1 MEKRWQL
8 RERGNENVVEQLSA
22 ELSID
27 PVLTNLLV
35 QRGID
40 TFEKARTFFRPQLSD
55 LYDPFLM
62 KDMNIAIDRIG
73 SAMARNEK
81 ILVYGD
87 YDVDG
92 TTSVALIYTFFRQF
106 YQNMGYYI
114 PDRYTE
120 GYGISFKGVDYAA
133 ENNYTL
139 IIALDCG
146 IKAIDKVEYAARKKI
161 DFIICDHHRPGNE
174 LPAATAVLDPQRP
187 DCNYPFR
194 ELSGC
199 GVGFKLIHAYA
210 RINSIPFESI
220 VPLLDLVAVS
230 IASDIV
236 PLVDENR
243 VMAYF
248 GLKQLNTNPRLGLRS
263 IIKTAGIENK
273 EITIEDIVF
282 RIGPRINAAGRIESG
297 TKAVELLIAS
307 DDKLAHDISDKIN
320 TFNNTRKNIDR
331 NITRE
336 AMQMI
341 SSNPRRRNASSTV
354 LFNPDWHKGVIG
366 IVASRLIE
374 TYYRPTVILT
384 ESNGFVTGSARSV
397 NGFDLYNA
405 IEACSDLLENFGG
418 HMYAAGL
425 TLRPENL
432 EEFSERFEQ
441 VVRKTI
447 TPEQMIPV
455 VDIDGEMDF
464 PLIDNRMIRIL
475 NQFRPFG
482 PENMAPVFVT
492 RRVRD
497 VGTGRIVGNTGE
509 HLKLDLVQEG
519 HNHPPLGAIAFHL
532 AHHFDRIRNGQPF
545 DVCYTIEEN
554 EFRGITSIQLMVKDI
569 KGLE

>member
-8 RERGNENVVEQLSA
+8 RGRGDKQAVEQLSA
-22 ELSID
+22 ELNID

-73 SAMARNEK
+73 SAMVRNEK
-81 ILVYGD
+81 ILIYGD

-106 YQNMGYYI
+106 YQNLGYYI

-120 GYGISFKGVDYAA
+120 GYGISFTGIDYAA

-161 DFIICDHHRPGNE
+161 DFIICDHHRPGNK
-174 LPAATAVLDPQRP
+174 LPAATAVLDPQRV

-199 GVGFKLIHAYA
+199 GVGFKLIQAYA

-243 VMAYF
+243 VMAYY
-248 GLKQLNTNPRLGLRS
+248 GLKQLNSNPRLGLRS
-263 IIKTAGIENK
+263 IIRTAGIENK

-297 TKAVELLIAS
+297 SKAVELLIAS
-307 DDKLAHDISDKIN
+307 DDKLARDISDKIN

-374 TYYRPTVILT
+374 TYYRPTVIFT

-447 TPEQMIPV
+447 TPEQMVPV

-532 AHHFDRIRNGQPF
+532 AHHIDRIRKGQPF

-569 KGLE
+569 KGIE

>member
-8 RERGNENVVEQLSA
+8 RERGNESVVEKLSA
-22 ELSID
+22 ELNID
-27 PVLTNLLV
+27 SVLTNLLV

-55 LYDPFLM
+55 MYDPFLM

-92 TTSVALIYTFFRQF
+92 TTSVALIYAFFRQF

-114 PDRYTE
+114 PNRYAE
-120 GYGISFKGVDYAA
+120 GYGISFKSIDYAA
-133 ENNYTL
+133 ENNYSL

-187 DCNYPFR
+187 ECHYPFR

-199 GVGFKLIHAYA
+199 GVGFKLIQAYA
-210 RINSIPFESI
+210 RINGIPFESI
-220 VPLLDLVAVS
+220 VPFLDLVAVS

-248 GLKQLNTNPRLGLRS
+248 GLKQLNANPRLGLRS

-297 TKAVELLIAS
+297 SKAVELLIAS

-425 TLRPENL
+425 TLRSENL
-432 EEFSERFEQ
+432 EEFTERFEQ

-509 HLKLDLVQEG
+509 HLKLNLVQEG

-532 AHHFDRIRNGQPF
+532 AHHFDKIRNGQPF

-569 KGLE
+569 KVLE

>member
-8 RERGNENVVEQLSA
+8 RERGNESVVEKLSA
-22 ELSID
+22 ELNID
-27 PVLTNLLV
+27 SVLTNLLV

-55 LYDPFLM
+55 MYDPFLM

-92 TTSVALIYTFFRQF
+92 TTSVALIYAFFRQF

-114 PDRYTE
+114 PNRYAE
-120 GYGISFKGVDYAA
+120 GYGISFKSIDYAA
-133 ENNYTL
+133 ENNYSL

-187 DCNYPFR
+187 ECHYPFR

-199 GVGFKLIHAYA
+199 GVGFKLIQAYA
-210 RINSIPFESI
+210 RINGIPFESI
-220 VPLLDLVAVS
+220 VPFLDLVAVS

-248 GLKQLNTNPRLGLRS
+248 GLKQLNANPRLGLRS

-297 TKAVELLIAS
+297 SKAVELLIAS

-425 TLRPENL
+425 TLRSENL
-432 EEFSERFEQ
+432 EEFTERFEQ

-532 AHHFDRIRNGQPF
+532 AHHFDKIRNGQPF

-569 KGLE
+569 KVLE

>member
-1 MEKRWQL
+1 
-8 RERGNENVVEQLSA
+8 
-22 ELSID
+22 
-27 PVLTNLLV
+27 
-35 QRGID
+35 
-40 TFEKARTFFRPQLSD
+40 
-55 LYDPFLM
+55 
-62 KDMNIAIDRIG
+62 
-73 SAMARNEK
+73 
-81 ILVYGD
+81 
-87 YDVDG
+87 
-92 TTSVALIYTFFRQF
+92 
-106 YQNMGYYI
+106 
-114 PDRYTE
+114 
-120 GYGISFKGVDYAA
+120 
-133 ENNYTL
+133 
-139 IIALDCG
+139 
-146 IKAIDKVEYAARKKI
+146 
-161 DFIICDHHRPGNE
+161 
-174 LPAATAVLDPQRP
+174 
-187 DCNYPFR
+187 
-194 ELSGC
+194 
-199 GVGFKLIHAYA
+199 
-210 RINSIPFESI
+210 
-220 VPLLDLVAVS
+220 
-230 IASDIV
+230 
-236 PLVDENR
+236 
-243 VMAYF
+243 MAYF
-248 GLKQLNTNPRLGLRS
+248 GLKQLNANPRLGLRS

-297 TKAVELLIAS
+297 SKAVELLIAS

-425 TLRPENL
+425 TLRSENL
-432 EEFSERFEQ
+432 EEFTERFEQ

-532 AHHFDRIRNGQPF
+532 AHHFDKIRNGQPF

-569 KGLE
+569 KVLE

>member
-35 QRGID
+35 QRGVD

-133 ENNYTL
+133 DNNYTL

-199 GVGFKLIHAYA
+199 GVGFKLIQAYA

-220 VPLLDLVAVS
+220 VPFLDLVAVS

-307 DDKLAHDISDKIN
+307 DDRLAHDISDKIN

-384 ESNGFVTGSARSV
+384 ESNGYVTGSARSV

-532 AHHFDRIRNGQPF
+532 AHHFDRIRNGKPF